1 MPTSAQDP
9 RYRRDL
15 AQWRTRR
22 LSWLVAGGAATA
34 SVALGV
40 AFSQLLP
47 GHSAAATAPSGGQ
60 GQAGQGGGQGSGSAG
75 GGSQPAQSQPGQ
87 SQPTSAP
94 PPAPA
99 PAPAQA
105 VSGGS

>member
-9 RYRRDL
+9 RYRRDM

-40 AFSQLLP
+40 ALSQLLP
-47 GHSAAATAPSGGQ
+47 GHSAAAVAPSGGHGQ
-60 GQAGQGGGQGSGSAG
+60 PGQAGGQGSGNAG
-75 GGSQPAQSQPGQ
+75 GGGQPARSRPAQT
-87 SQPTSAP
+87 QPTSAP